1 MAEAIELKLLD
12 KRVAQRYLRKGRLD
26 EKEYQKHVQSLPDL
40 ADQALEIDSTFEPSA
55 APRPQSSSRVEPGID
70 ASEE

>member
-1 MAEAIELKLLD
+1 MAEAIDPKLLD

-26 EKEYQKHVQSLPDL
+26 EKEFQKHIQALPDL

-55 APRPQSSSRVEPGID
+55 APRAQSTTSVEPGID

>member
-1 MAEAIELKLLD
+1 
-12 KRVAQRYLRKGRLD
+12 VAQRYLRKGRLD
-26 EKEYQKHVQSLPDL
+26 EKEFQKHIQALPDL

-55 APRPQSSSRVEPGID
+55 APRPQGPTSVEPGID

>member
-1 MAEAIELKLLD
+1 MAEAIDPKLLD

-26 EKEYQKHVQSLPDL
+26 EKDFQKHLQSLPDL

-55 APRPQSSSRVEPGID
+55 APQAQGTTRVEPGID

>member
-1 MAEAIELKLLD
+1 MAEAIDPKLLD

-26 EKEYQKHVQSLPDL
+26 EKEFQKHIQALPDL

-55 APRPQSSSRVEPGID
+55 PPRTQGTTRVEPGID
-70 ASEE
+70 AAEE